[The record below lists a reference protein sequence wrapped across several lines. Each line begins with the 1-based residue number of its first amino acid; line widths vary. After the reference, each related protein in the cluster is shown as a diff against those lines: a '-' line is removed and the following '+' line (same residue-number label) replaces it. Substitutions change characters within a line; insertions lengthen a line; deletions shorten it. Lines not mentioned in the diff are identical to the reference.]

1 MRGYNDSEK
10 PGDIESYFVL
20 NMVEDIK
27 QLVEGL
33 GKKKFT
39 LVAHDWGGVVGW
51 FFAAFHPEM
60 LDNYIAC
67 NMPHPVAFNNA
78 RKSLEQALK
87 SWYIVFFQVPL
98 LPEINMMMDDIR
110 SFEALFKDNPNKDD
124 EVLEAYR
131 YAFRDFKTWKS
142 TINYYRCTTYNAS
155 QELMQ
160 GRIIKDQKIKVRTL
174 QIFGSGDTA
183 ISVSPARDSAQWVE
197 DYTLHILEGVSHW
210 VQEQEPASVNSLI
223 EQFINNK

>member
-1 MRGYNDSEK
+1 MRGFNDSEK
-10 PGDIESYFVL
+10 PEGIASYFVL

-33 GKKKFT
+33 GKTKFT

-51 FFAAFHPEM
+51 FFAALHPEM

-98 LPEINMMMDDIR
+98 LPEINMMMDDIK
-110 SFEALFKDNPNKDD
+110 SFDVLFKDNHNKDE

-131 YAFRDFKTWKS
+131 YAFRDFQSWNR

-155 QELMQ
+155 QELMT
-160 GRIIKDQKIKVRTL
+160 GRIINEQKIKVRTL

-183 ISVSPARDSAQWVE
+183 ISVSPARDSARWVE
-197 DYTLHILEGVSHW
+197 NYTMEVLEGVSHW
-210 VQEQEPASVNSLI
+210 VQEQEPDTVNSLI
-223 EQFINNK
+223 DNFVKSK